1 MIYSTSLLKIT
12 LLKRHQFDLPVLF
25 FVRKVLV
32 AMEDPDIL
40 LDMVGKFAK
49 SHHHDQ
55 HQPRSERTATATSSL
70 TSAARNNNNNGSRSA
85 FSAHDAFARSPPID
99 VYIASNDDEH
109 RLEQQSFLDDNEE
122 DMYGSGG
129 MAAVPMPTM
138 RGRDAAVA
146 RRLTGEELLRLRWGL
161 PAAVGSGVS
170 KQPVDELLKVKT
182 PEDPSTGFH
191 ASIDAVRD
199 AMSHI
204 RLRPTVRQILDGVAT
219 MDSWS
224 AATTTQQPSSHPS
237 MPAQHSANFT
247 NAAATLPR
255 LASVRDGVDES
266 YLRTLKELHVDDVF
280 YSIRERERA
289 NEESGVRLHESD
301 LATLPMAVIR
311 YRMRCATLYRRR
323 GHGASVR
330 RDLMTSTGG
339 RPMTFPTPS
348 IPTSQALPPSCGP
361 TSSRS
366 ASAKAAA
373 AGAAE
378 NPS

>member
-1 MIYSTSLLKIT
+1 
-12 LLKRHQFDLPVLF
+12 
-25 FVRKVLV
+25 
-32 AMEDPDIL
+32 MEDPDML

-49 SHHHDQ
+49 SYHHDQ
-55 HQPRSERTATATSSL
+55 YQPRCEPTTTATSSV
-70 TSAARNNNNNGSRSA
+70 TSAARNNNNNNNNNGGFRSA
-85 FSAHDAFARSPPID
+85 LSAPDVFARSPPID

-109 RLEQQSFLDDNEE
+109 RLEQQSFLEDDEE
-122 DMYGSGG
+122 DVDISGG
-129 MAAVPMPTM
+129 MAAAARPKATLKN
-138 RGRDAAVA
+138 RDAAVA

-161 PAAVGSGVS
+161 PAAAGSGVS
-170 KQPVDELLKVKT
+170 PQPVDELLNVKT
-182 PEDPSTGFH
+182 LEDPSIGFH
-191 ASIDAVRD
+191 ASIDAVRE

-219 MDSWS
+219 VDSWR
-224 AATTTQQPSSHPS
+224 AATTQRPSSHPS
-237 MPAQHSANFT
+237 APAQHSASLT
-247 NAAATLPR
+247 NAAATPHR
-255 LASVRDGVDES
+255 IASVRDGVDES

-280 YSIRERERA
+280 HSIRERERA

-323 GHGASVR
+323 AAVR
-330 RDLMTSTGG
+330 RDLITSTG

-348 IPTSQALPPSCGP
+348 MPPSCGS

-378 NPS
+378 Y